1 MITMRWADEITLIA
15 VADPAP
21 AERVN
26 ANGFPIER
34 EQTKTTVFGNVKSVG
49 YSEFWKAAAAGV
61 QTQIKA
67 DVHTEE
73 YGGQRAVEI
82 SGKRYKVLRTFTS
95 KNGEITELTL
105 TDLSEAADKAETSE
119 SGAEGGGDVGEV

>member
-1 MITMRWADEITLIA
+1 MRWADEITLIA

-26 ANGFPIER
+26 ANGFPVDPE
-34 EQTKTTVFGNVKSVG
+34 ETKTTVFGNVKSVG

-61 QTQIKA
+61 QTELKA
-67 DVHTEE
+67 DVYTEE

-82 SGKRYKVLRTFTS
+82 GGKRYKVLRTFTS

-105 TDLSEAADKAETSE
+105 TDLPEVPEEAEASEDD
-119 SGAEGGGDVGEV
+119 AEGGGDIGTV